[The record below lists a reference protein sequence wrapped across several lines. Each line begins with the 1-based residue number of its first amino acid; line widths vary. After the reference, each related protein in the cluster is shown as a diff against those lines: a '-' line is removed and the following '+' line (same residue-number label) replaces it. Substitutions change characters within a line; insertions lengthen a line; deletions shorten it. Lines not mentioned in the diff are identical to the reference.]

1 MYQAWAMTALLTSL
15 ARNQGEQSMSTP
27 VIEKTVRVVVRG
39 GDPVSEAGVAS
50 QLRYH
55 HDLEILPS
63 GAATAPDVVVLI
75 ADLVDEDTARTIRT
89 IVRDEGARVVLV
101 AAVVDGGAVLVAV
114 EAGVAAIVRRSEATQ
129 DRLVTA
135 IRAASTGDG
144 HLPPDLLGRLLQQ
157 VGGTQSRPPT
167 PQGLRFGGLTQRELT
182 VLRLIAEGYSTR
194 EIARRLSYSERTIKN
209 SIHDLVSRFQLR
221 NRAHAV
227 AFAVR
232 QGLI

>member
-1 MYQAWAMTALLTSL
+1 MSPVT
-15 ARNQGEQSMSTP
+15 QS
-27 VIEKTVRVVVRG
+27 TVRVVVRG

-55 HDLEILPS
+55 HDLEVLPS

-75 ADLVDEDTARTIRT
+75 ADLVNEDTAQTIRT
-89 IVRDEGARVVLV
+89 VVRDESARVVLV
-101 AAVVDGGAVLVAV
+101 AAFVDGSAVLGAV
-114 EAGVAAIVRRSEATQ
+114 EAGVAAIVRRSEATP

-157 VGGTQSRPPT
+157 VGTSQTRPAA

-182 VLRLIAEGYSTR
+182 VLRLIADGYSTR

>member
-1 MYQAWAMTALLTSL
+1 
-15 ARNQGEQSMSTP
+15 MSTP
-27 VIEKTVRVVVRG
+27 VIERTVRVVVRG

-55 HDLEILPS
+55 HDLEVLPS

-89 IVRDEGARVVLV
+89 IVRDELARVVLV
-101 AAVVDGGAVLVAV
+101 AAVVDGSAVLVAV

-157 VGGTQSRPPT
+157 VGGTQSRPPA

>member
-1 MYQAWAMTALLTSL
+1 MSPVT
-15 ARNQGEQSMSTP
+15 QS
-27 VIEKTVRVVVRG
+27 TVRVVVRG

-55 HDLEILPS
+55 HDLEVLPS

-75 ADLVDEDTARTIRT
+75 ADLVNEDTAQTIRM
-89 IVRDEGARVVLV
+89 IVRDESARVVLV
-101 AAVVDGGAVLVAV
+101 AALVDGSAVLAAV
-114 EAGVAAIVRRSEATQ
+114 EAGVAAIVRRSEATP

-157 VGGTQSRPPT
+157 VGTNQTRPAT

-182 VLRLIAEGYSTR
+182 VLRLIADGYSTR

>member
-1 MYQAWAMTALLTSL
+1 MPTS
-15 ARNQGEQSMSTP
+15 

-55 HDLEILPS
+55 HDLEILPA
-63 GAATAPDVVVLI
+63 GAATAPDVVVFI

-101 AAVVDGGAVLVAV
+101 AAVVDGSAVLVAV